1 MTKNDPTIQEKL
13 ANLRELIAWFDGD
26 EFTLENAADM
36 FKKAE
41 NLAREIEEDLATL
54 KNDIQ
59 VVKQSFDTKV

>member
-1 MTKNDPTIQEKL
+1 MTKNDLTIQEKL

-41 NLAREIEEDLATL
+41 NLAREIEEDLATF